1 MRRLLAL
8 LLATV
13 VLASCGTSEDGRSPL
28 AVGVVDDVVR
38 ADPALAGRL
47 LDELVRSGFDSLA
60 VTSIWEPGRS
70 APTADELATLRAV
83 AEEAERRD
91 VRLLVRL
98 YHAGSGTTPLS
109 EQGRDDFAAYAA
121 ALAEGVEPLD
131 DLIVGNEPNL
141 NRFWLPQF
149 GSSGENVAAPA
160 YLALLATTYDAVKEA
175 RDDVRVWGGAT
186 APRGGDRPGGQ
197 RQTHSP
203 TVFIRDL
210 GASYRASG
218 RDRPVMDGFVHHPY
232 PESSQVPID
241 LEHPRTTSIGLADY
255 DKLVALLGEA
265 FDGTAQA
272 GSELPVLYGEVGIE
286 TPVPP
291 EKSALYSGAETAATA
306 SVGVQAAAY
315 RRALELATC
324 QPTVAGVLLFHLRD
338 EPVLE
343 GWQSGVRYVD
353 GSAKGSLP
361 ATRAAAT
368 AAAEG
373 TLDVRCDT

>member
-1 MRRLLAL
+1 MRLLL
-8 LLATV
+8 GLLATF
-13 VLASCGTSEDGRSPL
+13 VLVSCGTSERDTTPL

-60 VTSIWEPGRS
+60 LTSIWEPGRS

-83 AEEAERRD
+83 AEEAEQRK

-109 EQGRDDFAAYAA
+109 EQARDEFAAYAA

-149 GSSGENVAAPA
+149 GSSGEDVAAPA
-160 YLALLATTYDAVKEA
+160 YLTLLATTYDAVKEV

-210 GASYRASG
+210 GAAYRASG

-255 DKLVALLGEA
+255 HKLVTLLGEA
-265 FDGTAQA
+265 FDGTAQP
-272 GSELPVLYGEVGIE
+272 GSELPLLYGEVGIE
-286 TPVPP
+286 TDVPAA
-291 EKSALYSGAETAATA
+291 KSVYYSGGETAPTTTA
-306 SVGVQAAAY
+306 AVQASAY
-315 RRALELATC
+315 RRALELAIC
-324 QPTVAGVLLFHLRD
+324 QPTVTAVLLFHLRD
-338 EPVLE
+338 EPALE

-353 GSAKGSLP
+353 GAPKTSLP
-361 ATRAAAT
+361 AVRAAAT
-368 AAAEG
+368 EAVEG
-373 TLDVRCDT
+373 TLDVRCDG